1 MLFSNMASSGTY
13 TVTIRSYLS
22 TWHTNWGSDLHLLIS
37 ALEPSANLHLKPIL
51 HATQDTTI
59 SGIFDPKF
67 GTPLYASSEFSV
79 MGFLDVLP
87 KIFKAKEAIREMVF
101 LSKEADTV
109 LLIDSPAFNLPLAKA
124 IKEKYPDKKIVYYI
138 LPKVWAWNRKRVR
151 KVEAYV
157 DVQASIFPFEKQ
169 FYPNSTYVGNPL
181 LDEIYTLHDPDKT
194 YDQVTFLPGS
204 RRGEI
209 KKLMPVFRE
218 VAQEIDA
225 KKVLVAPSFFKGK
238 NLEEIYGDTEGFEI
252 SFDMQK
258 SVSESDFAFICS
270 GTATLEAALIGTPFV
285 LAYKAKALDYFIGS
299 RVVQLKHVGLA
310 NIIMDFEGRE
320 PVHKEYLQHDA
331 TAQNLLEAYRNF
343 DTEQFHH
350 NAKALKEILGHP
362 SAKNVVNL
370 L

>member
-1 MLFSNMASSGTY
+1 LN
-13 TVTIRSYLS
+13 
-22 TWHTNWGSDLHLLIS
+22 LLIS
-37 ALEPSANLHLKPIL
+37 ALEPSANLHLEPVL
-51 HATQDTTI
+51 HELKNAQI

-87 KIFKAKEAIREMVF
+87 RIFKAKEAIKEMVF
-101 LSKEADTV
+101 LAKESDTV

-138 LPKVWAWNRKRVR
+138 LPKVWAWNRKRVK

-169 FYPNSTYVGNPL
+169 FYPHCTYVGNPL
-181 LDEIYTLHDPDKT
+181 LDEIHTLHDPNKN
-194 YDQVTFLPGS
+194 YNQVTFLPGS

-209 KKLMPVFRE
+209 IRLMPLFRE
-218 VAQEIDA
+218 VAKHIDA
-225 KKVLVAPSFFKGK
+225 KKVVVAPAFFKDK
-238 NLEEIYGDTEGFEI
+238 DLEPLYGDLSDFEV

-258 SVSESDFAFICS
+258 SVSESNFAFICS
-270 GTATLEAALIGTPFV
+270 GTATLEAAIIGTPFV

-299 RVVQLKHVGLA
+299 RVVKLKHVGLA
-310 NIIMDFEGRE
+310 NIIMDFEGKP
-320 PVHKEYLQHDA
+320 PVHEEFLQDQA
-331 TAQNLLEAYRNF
+331 TSENLLNTYRHFDKIRFAQNAE
-343 DTEQFHH
+343 
-350 NAKALKEILGHP
+350 ALKNILTHG
-362 SAKNVVNL
+362 SVKNLINL

>member
-1 MLFSNMASSGTY
+1 LK
-13 TVTIRSYLS
+13 
-22 TWHTNWGSDLHLLIS
+22 LLIS
-37 ALEPSANLHLKPIL
+37 SLEPSANLHLEPIL
-51 HATQDTTI
+51 KTVADVEI

-87 KIFKAKEAIREMVF
+87 KILKAKEAIREMVF
-101 LSKEADTV
+101 LSRDVDTV

-138 LPKVWAWNRKRVR
+138 LPKVWAWNKKRVK

-169 FYPNSTYVGNPL
+169 FYPHCIYVGNPL
-181 LDEIYTLHDPDKT
+181 LDEIHTLHDPAKN

-209 KKLMPVFRE
+209 KKLLPVFKE
-218 VAQEIDA
+218 VAKKIKG
-225 KKVLVAPSFFKGK
+225 KKVLVAPTFFKEK
-238 NLEEIYGDTEGFEI
+238 NLEEIYGDISDFEI

-310 NIIMDFEGRE
+310 NIIMDFEGKE
-320 PVHKEYLQHDA
+320 AVHQEFLQDTVTPENLLHTYHHFDK
-331 TAQNLLEAYRNF
+331 TKFAQN
-343 DTEQFHH
+343 
-350 NAKALKEILGHP
+350 AKTLKTILSHG
-362 SAKNVVNL
+362 SVKNLINL